1 MGKVYLIGAGPGD
14 PDLLTVRATEILKNV
29 NCVLYDDLVSKDII
43 AIIPKKIKKIK
54 VGKIKGE
61 DTDKQ
66 QEKIN
71 NLMVKLSKEGKS
83 VARLKSGDPFLFG
96 RGGEEMLIL
105 KKEHINYEIVPGITS
120 AIGVPTSIGL
130 PVTHRDYSSS
140 LMILPGHMKVK
151 NRLNWRNIAEFD
163 GTIVFLMGAEN
174 LEIIVSN
181 LLNAGMVPTLPVC
194 LISNGT
200 TRKEKILKGLL
211 SDIVYKAKKQKMQ
224 SPLIIVIGKVVDIL

>member
-151 NRLNWRNIAEFD
+151 NRL
-163 GTIVFLMGAEN
+163 
-174 LEIIVSN
+174 
-181 LLNAGMVPTLPVC
+181 
-194 LISNGT
+194 
-200 TRKEKILKGLL
+200 
-211 SDIVYKAKKQKMQ
+211 
-224 SPLIIVIGKVVDIL
+224 